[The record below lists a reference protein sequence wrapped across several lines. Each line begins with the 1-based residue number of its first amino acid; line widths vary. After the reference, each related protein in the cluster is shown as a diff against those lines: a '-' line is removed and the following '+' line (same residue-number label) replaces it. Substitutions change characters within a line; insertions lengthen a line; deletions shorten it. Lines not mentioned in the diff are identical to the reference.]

1 MNRVLFSPE
10 TESSLADLHASQ
22 DLEVVG
28 VTKKALVLLL
38 SSMHTGDLSK
48 LESSTDFWRELRWKA
63 WHFVENGDP
72 NTKAVMRSVL
82 TEMLG
87 TTTTALGLH
96 CTATEPIGRV
106 KVEQL
111 RLAAEEAILDEILP
125 RIGEVI
131 AGPVKENE
139 EAWDR
144 IMSDL

>member
-1 MNRVLFSPE
+1 M
-10 TESSLADLHASQ
+10 DLYDSR

-28 VTKKALVLLL
+28 VTKKALDLLL
-38 SSMHTGDLSK
+38 TSMHTGDLSK

-72 NTKAVMRSVL
+72 STKEVMRSVL

-87 TTTTALGLH
+87 TTATALGLG

-106 KVEQL
+106 AVDKL
-111 RLAAEEAILDEILP
+111 RLAAEEAIVDEILP

-131 AGPVKENE
+131 AGPVKVNA
-139 EAWDR
+139 EAWDK